1 MRSRVTLLASGSR
14 LGPYEIVERIG
25 AGGMGDVYRATDSRL
40 RRQVAVKVLPA
51 AFLDDPERLRRF
63 RIEAL
68 AAAALNHPSILAVY
82 DVGSQDG
89 APFVVS
95 ELLDGRSLY
104 DRLTAGPLP
113 MSRVVDYGVQ
123 IAAGLAIAH
132 EKGIVHRDLK
142 PDNLFLTE
150 DDRIK
155 ILDFGVAKLTERS
168 PDAGETTVA
177 VTDAG
182 TVLGTA
188 GYMSPEQIRGRPID
202 HRADIFSLG
211 CVLYEMASGRRAFPH
226 DTAADRLAA
235 ALHEDV
241 PALPSTVPEMLR
253 RITSRCLE
261 KTPERRFQS
270 AADLAFA
277 LASVVATEPRGRAPA
292 TTPASPDAP
301 TIHSVI
307 ALPDGARL
315 VGQSSPV
322 VAITKDGT
330 KVAYIAAQGHEPPRL
345 WVAILDRGE
354 TLQIPESD
362 AAAGPCFSPD
372 GQWIAFAAGVVSGVS
387 PGELR
392 KYSFA
397 SGLTQTVCPLRDFE
411 GACWADDGAVYF
423 VGSVFDGLRRVQ
435 PGGGSDELVRDR
447 FRVGGTDTARCIGY
461 PTIVSHERAFVID
474 WDASPLGDT
483 SLLDL
488 SSGTLRSIASSGSA
502 GYLARTGHLLFT
514 KPDGTLL
521 AAPTTPVTG
530 ELLGPPT
537 AVVKNVALDTS
548 GGVFAVSDTGT
559 LVFARG
565 QLPGSVFDEKQLVRL
580 TMDGTHQPLAFPPDA
595 IVCAPSLSPD
605 RQRMA
610 VASRIH
616 GLWIYDL
623 ARGTRRRLPPG
634 ASRLVRFPVWTP
646 DGERVIF
653 RGALVGEMGFD
664 VFVQPADGGGGP
676 EILNNL
682 TGRER
687 RPRAI
692 TSDGAWVLCEMSGRE
707 DERGLWA
714 FATSGSS
721 APRRLVDLAVE
732 GSALSPDGR
741 LLAYQCSEF
750 GAVEIFVRRLDDR
763 GVGVQ
768 ASLGGGRHPHWS
780 SDGRTLHYFSNDHAI
795 TVSVDATRE
804 LRLGSPVTRFVQAGV
819 EYCCLDGDSI
829 IAVKRPAASAD
840 VRQLQLVTGWFSQLT
855 RLAPRPAASDV

>member
-1 MRSRVTLLASGSR
+1 VTHLASGSR

-25 AGGMGDVYRATDSRL
+25 AGGMGEVYRATDHRL
-40 RRQVAVKVLPA
+40 RREVAVKVLPT

-63 RIEAL
+63 RIESL
-68 AAAALNHPSILAVY
+68 AAAALNHPTILTVY

-95 ELLDGRSLY
+95 ELLDGISLY
-104 DRLTAGPLP
+104 DRLTRGPLP
-113 MSRVVDYGVQ
+113 LSRVIDYGVQ
-123 IAAGLAIAH
+123 IATGLAIAH

-142 PDNLFLTE
+142 PDNLFITA
-150 DDRIK
+150 DDRVK
-155 ILDFGVAKLTERS
+155 ILDFGVAKLTERT
-168 PDAGETTVA
+168 PDAGETTTIA
-177 VTDAG
+177 VTEAG
-182 TVLGTA
+182 TLLGTA

-211 CVLYEMASGRRAFPH
+211 CVIYEMASGRRAFQR
-226 DTAADRLAA
+226 DTTADCLAA
-235 ALHEDV
+235 ALKEDV
-241 PALPSTVPEMLR
+241 PALPSTLPEVLQ

-261 KTPERRFQS
+261 KAPERRFQS

-277 LASVVATEPRGRAPA
+277 LATVAAAHQRDRTPA
-292 TTPASPDAP
+292 TTPPAHEAP
-301 TIHSVI
+301 TIHSTI
-307 ALPDGARL
+307 ALPDGIRL

-322 VAITKDGT
+322 IAITKDGT
-330 KVAYIAAQGHEPPRL
+330 KVAYVAARGHGPPQL
-345 WVAILDRGE
+345 WVARLDRGE

-397 SGLTQTVCPLRDFE
+397 SGLTQTVCPLHDFE
-411 GACWADDGAVYF
+411 GACWADDGAIYF
-423 VGSVFDGLRRVQ
+423 VGSVFEGLRRVQ
-435 PGGGSDELVRDR
+435 PGGGGDELVRET
-447 FRVGGTDTARCIGY
+447 FRVRGTDTPRCIGF
-461 PTIVSHERAFVID
+461 PTILSRERAFVLD

-488 SSGTLRSIASSGSA
+488 SNGTLRSIASSGSR
-502 GYLARTGHLLFT
+502 GCLARTGHVLFT
-514 KPDGTLL
+514 KTDGTLL
-521 AAPTTPVTG
+521 AAPIKPVTG

-537 AVVKNVALDTS
+537 AVVKNVALDTA
-548 GGVFAVSDTGT
+548 GGAFAVSDTGT

-565 QLPGSVFDEKQLVRL
+565 QLPGSVFEEKQLLRL
-580 TMDGTHQPLAFPPDA
+580 SNDGTREPLAFPPDA
-595 IVCAPSLSPD
+595 IVSAPDLSPD

-623 ARGTRRRLPPG
+623 VRGTRMRLPPG

-646 DGERVIF
+646 DGERVVF
-653 RGALVGEMGFD
+653 RGALVDEMGFN
-664 VFVQPADGGGGP
+664 VFVQSADGRSGP
-676 EILNNL
+676 EILNGL

-692 TSDGAWVLCEMSGRE
+692 TPDGAWVLCEMSGRE
-707 DERGLWA
+707 HERGLWA
-714 FATSGSS
+714 FATSGTS
-721 APRRLVDLAVE
+721 APRRLVDVAVE

-741 LLAYQCSEF
+741 VLAYQCSEF

-768 ASLGGGRHPHWS
+768 ASLGGGRHPLWS
-780 SDGRTLHYFSNDHAI
+780 PDGEALHYFSNDQAMTI
-795 TVSVDATRE
+795 SVDATRD
-804 LRLGSPVTRFVQAGV
+804 LRLGKPVTRFEEAGV
-819 EYCCLDGDSI
+819 ECCCLDGDAI
-829 IAVKRPAASAD
+829 IAVMRPAASAD
-840 VRQLQLVTGWFSQLT
+840 IRQLQLVTGWFSELT
-855 RLAPRPAASDV
+855 RLVPQPASDAGS

>member
-1 MRSRVTLLASGSR
+1 MTLLASGSR

-25 AGGMGDVYRATDSRL
+25 AGGMGEVYRATDHRL

-68 AAAALNHPSILAVY
+68 AAAALNHPSILTVY

-95 ELLDGRSLY
+95 ELLDGISLY
-104 DRLTAGPLP
+104 DRLARGPLS
-113 MSRVVDYGVQ
+113 MSRVVDYGAQ
-123 IAAGLAIAH
+123 IAGGLAIAH

-142 PDNLFLTE
+142 PDNLFITA

-155 ILDFGVAKLTERS
+155 ILDFGVAKLTERT
-168 PDAGETTVA
+168 PDREATTTTV
-177 VTDAG
+177 TEAG
-182 TVLGTA
+182 TVFGTA
-188 GYMSPEQIRGRPID
+188 GYMSPEQVRGRPID
-202 HRADIFSLG
+202 HRADIFSFG
-211 CVLYEMASGRRAFPH
+211 CVLYEMASGRRAFQH
-226 DTAADRLAA
+226 GTAADSLAA
-235 ALHEDV
+235 ALREDA

-261 KTPERRFQS
+261 KAPERRFQS

-277 LASVVATEPRGRAPA
+277 LACVATTNPYERALA
-292 TTPASPDAP
+292 TAADPDSP

-307 ALPDGARL
+307 SLPDGARL

-322 VAITKDGT
+322 IAISKDGR
-330 KVAYIAAQGHEPPRL
+330 KVAYVAARGHERPRL
-345 WVAILDRGE
+345 WVAHLDRGE

-372 GQWIAFAAGVVSGVS
+372 GQWIAFAAGVVPGVS

-397 SGLTQTVCPLRDFE
+397 SGLTQAVCAVNDFE
-411 GACWADDGAVYF
+411 GACWADDGAIYF

-435 PGGGSDELVRDR
+435 PNGGGDELVRHT
-447 FRVGGTDTARCIGY
+447 FRVAGTDSPRCIGY
-461 PTIVSHERAFVID
+461 PTVLSRERAFVID

-488 SSGTLRSIASSGSA
+488 SNGTLRSIASSGSA
-502 GYLARTGHLLFT
+502 ARIARTGHVLFT
-514 KPDGTLL
+514 KTDGTLL
-521 AAPTTPVTG
+521 AAPIKPITFEP
-530 ELLGPPT
+530 LGPPT

-565 QLPGSVFDEKQLVRL
+565 QLPGSVFEEKQLLRL
-580 TMDGTHQPLAFPPDA
+580 SNDGKRQPLPFPPDA

-623 ARGTRRRLPPG
+623 ARGTRMRLPPG

-646 DGERVIF
+646 DGERVVF
-653 RGALVGEMGFD
+653 RGALVGEMGFN
-664 VFVQPADGGGGP
+664 VFVQSADGRSGP
-676 EILNNL
+676 EILNGL
-682 TGRER
+682 AGRER

-692 TSDGAWVLCEMSGRE
+692 TPDGAWVLCEMSGGE
-707 DERGLWA
+707 HERGLWV
-714 FATSGSS
+714 FAISGSS
-721 APRRLVDLAVE
+721 APRRLMDVAVE

-741 LLAYQCSEF
+741 VLAYQCSEF
-750 GAVEIFVRRLDDR
+750 GAVEIFVRRFDDR

-768 ASLGGGRHPHWS
+768 VSLGGGRHPLWS
-780 SDGRTLHYFSNDHAI
+780 PDGRALHYFSNDRAMTI
-795 TVSVDATRE
+795 SVDLTRD
-804 LRLGSPVTRFVQAGV
+804 LRLGEPVTRFEEAGV
-819 EYCCLDGDSI
+819 EYCCLDGESI
-829 IAVKRPAASAD
+829 IAVKRPADSAD
-840 VRQLQLVTGWFSQLT
+840 IQQLQLVTGWFSQLT
-855 RLAPRPAASDV
+855 RLVPRPASETGES